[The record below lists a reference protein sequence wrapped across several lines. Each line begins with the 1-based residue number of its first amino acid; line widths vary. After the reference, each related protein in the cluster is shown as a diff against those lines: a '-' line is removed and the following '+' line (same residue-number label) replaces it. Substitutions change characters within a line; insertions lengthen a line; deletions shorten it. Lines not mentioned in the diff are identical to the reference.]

1 MTITAEILIENGYN
15 KYPAYHKGDGVTLY
29 QKRVNSIDF
38 GFTRY
43 FIDIYE
49 YDFSKYNSH
58 IIYEVDCQFTDDDGV
73 TLNVSFSAQEMTV
86 DMVENKVE
94 EIFRALNCVP
104 YDR

>member
-1 MTITAEILIENGYN
+1 MTITAAILIENGYN
-15 KYPAYHKGDGVTLY
+15 KYPAHHKGDGVTLC
-29 QKRVNSIDF
+29 QKRVNSINF

-49 YDFSKYNSH
+49 YDFSKYDSH